1 MANFPFC
8 GGSIFGRNPY
18 LNKQPR
24 LEIYTSTTK
33 LGTTEFWWRIY
44 MSSDIVAAS
53 SEGYST
59 RALCIDNLKKI
70 ANHIVELERTCKLV

>member
-1 MANFPFC
+1 MSNFSFS
-8 GGSIFGRNPY
+8 GGLLGGNPY

-24 LEIYTSTTK
+24 LEIYPSTSSSGK
-33 LGTTEFWWRIY
+33 TEFRWRIY

-53 SEGYST
+53 SEGYAT

-70 ANHIVELERTCKLV
+70 ANHIVQLDKDGKLV